1 MKRSWISESLCKA
14 QPSSSLLPLL
24 SCLQLTYLDYE
35 GSDTFYCASFSLNY
49 SNETFR
55 GQMQQ
60 RDNYLGNL
68 DEVEF
73 QFQEVGVHAPQLV
86 FFAKMLILEIS
97 SLLLTLF
104 LVLV

>member
-1 MKRSWISESLCKA
+1 MKGVILF
-14 QPSSSLLPLL
+14 
-24 SCLQLTYLDYE
+24 TV
-35 GSDTFYCASFSLNY
+35 SFSLNC

-73 QFQEVGVHAPQLV
+73 QFQEVGVHSPQLV

-97 SLLLTLF
+97 SLLLVF
-104 LVLV
+104 F